1 MESVDVR
8 YVFETGVKLKRDLNL
23 AERFNCSRMTVSNV
37 VKTIVLAL
45 HELLFVG
52 VLKRGIPS
60 QAKFRG
66 SMPKSFDEFLSAR
79 IVFDAT
85 EITQDIP
92 QQLDRQASSYSNYKS
107 RHTVKAVTGVAPNGA
122 IIYCSESL
130 A

>member
-1 MESVDVR
+1 M
-8 YVFETGVKLKRDLNL
+8 L
-23 AERFNCSRMTVSNV
+23 NV

-60 QAKFRG
+60 QAKCRG

-79 IVFDAT
+79 IVLDAT

-92 QQLDRQASSYSNYKS
+92 QQLLQ
-107 RHTVKAVTGVAPNGA
+107 
-122 IIYCSESL
+122 ES
-130 A
+130 AHRKGSDWCM